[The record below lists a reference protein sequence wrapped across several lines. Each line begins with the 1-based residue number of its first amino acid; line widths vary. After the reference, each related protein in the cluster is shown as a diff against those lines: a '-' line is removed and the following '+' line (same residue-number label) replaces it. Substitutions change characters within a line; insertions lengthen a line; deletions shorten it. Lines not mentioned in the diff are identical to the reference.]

1 VVLLERGICAR
12 EVSNA
17 VTSRT
22 GQVVDLAQHRIPR
35 AELVCGLR
43 EGDPSAASA
52 FHRQYGAR
60 ISRWVWRL
68 LGGDPEHDDVV
79 HQVFVNILSSIGK
92 LRDVEA
98 LDAWVD
104 SVTIR
109 TVRKEIRS
117 RRYGR
122 FVVARSETVDRAA
135 DPNHP
140 ARQAHV
146 RRFYQLLN
154 QLRPEDRI
162 VLVLRHLE
170 GCTLEEVA
178 AANGYSLAT
187 AKRRIARA
195 TRAFKKR
202 AIQDPVL
209 ISLLEPR

>member
-1 VVLLERGICAR
+1 MERPDVKTSTAEIVQLDSHRLTRADLVSGLLG
-12 EVSNA
+12 
-17 VTSRT
+17 
-22 GQVVDLAQHRIPR
+22 
-35 AELVCGLR
+35 
-43 EGDPSAASA
+43 GDASVASA

-92 LRDVEA
+92 LRDVES

-109 TVRKEIRS
+109 TVRKEIRH
-117 RRYGR
+117 RQYGR
-122 FVVARSETVDRAA
+122 FLVAKPETVERAA
-135 DPNHP
+135 DPHHP
-140 ARQAHV
+140 SRQAHI
-146 RRFYQLLN
+146 RRFYQLLG
-154 QLRPEDRI
+154 QLKPDDRI

-187 AKRRIARA
+187 AKRRLSRA